1 MNASRTTESRGA
13 RSWVA
18 PTLRFLLGVVCFL
31 AAMAWLLP
39 DWRAL
44 TQGVRVHPLGFAISL
59 LGTAL
64 ASWVTARR
72 WQIMLE
78 AMGGDRL
85 PFFEY
90 LRVLVAT
97 RFLGQFVPTLAMDL
111 VGRGVGL
118 RRAGSERSLGHAATQ
133 VVVERI
139 LDLALPLGLAVWLLT
154 QPPAAT
160 AHDLLTPT
168 ALVLAIAGLFVP
180 FIRPGARLALAVYD
194 RLRRLRRR
202 TLDAD
207 DADLPRDEVHIAPA
221 VATRV
226 AALSVLRLV
235 SVALQFYGAAY
246 VVGLMPSASHML
258 GATGVAG
265 LAGLVGITPG
275 GLGVIEWGWAGGL
288 RHLALDPVDVARF
301 VLCQR
306 LCVITNFG
314 TLTLLASL
322 KGRERT

>member
-1 MNASRTTESRGA
+1 MDASRTTDSRGA
-13 RSWVA
+13 SSWRA
-18 PTLRFLLGVVCFL
+18 SALRFLLGVVCFL
-31 AAMAWLLP
+31 GAMAWLLP

-44 TQGVRVHPLGFAISL
+44 AQGVRVRPLGFAISL

-78 AMGGDRL
+78 NMGGDRL

-154 QPPAAT
+154 RPPAAT
-160 AHDLLTPT
+160 AHDTLTPT
-168 ALVLAIAGLFVP
+168 MLVLGIAGLFIP
-180 FIRPGARLALAVYD
+180 LIRPGARLALAAYA

-202 TLDAD
+202 ATDAQVPE
-207 DADLPRDEVHIAPA
+207 APRDEVLIAPA

-226 AALSVLRLV
+226 AALSVMRLLT
-235 SVALQFYGAAY
+235 VALQFYGAAY
-246 VVGLMPSASHML
+246 VVGLMPSAPHML

-288 RHLALDPVDVARF
+288 RHLALEPVDVARF
-301 VLCQR
+301 ILCQR
-306 LCVITNFG
+306 LCVVSNFG
-314 TLTLLASL
+314 VLTLLASL
-322 KGRERT
+322 KRREGT